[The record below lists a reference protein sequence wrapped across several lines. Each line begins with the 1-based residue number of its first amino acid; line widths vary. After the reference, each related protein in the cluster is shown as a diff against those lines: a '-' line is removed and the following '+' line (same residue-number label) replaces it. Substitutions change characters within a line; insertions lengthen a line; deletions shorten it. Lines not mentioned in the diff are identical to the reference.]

1 MNVRVGHK
9 EDWALKN
16 WCFQIVVLEKT
27 LESPLDC
34 KIKPV
39 NPEGNQP
46 WILTGR
52 TAVEAKAPIL
62 WPPDVNSQ
70 LIGKVPDAGKDWGTK
85 EKTVSEDEMAG
96 WHHWCNGHELG
107 QTLGDGEGQRG
118 LACCSPWGR
127 RELNKTEWLKN
138 NNILLL
144 HSTCCCF
151 ILHIVTELW
160 GNNSAV
166 RSSTWGI
173 K

>member
-1 MNVRVGHK
+1 M
-9 EDWALKN
+9 
-16 WCFQIVVLEKT
+16 VLEET
-27 LESPLDC
+27 PESPLDS
-34 KIKPV
+34 KEIKPV
-39 NPEGNQP
+39 NLKREQP
-46 WILTGR
+46 WIFTGR
-52 TAVEAKAPIL
+52 TYAQAEAPVF
-62 WPPDVNSQ
+62 WPSDVNSQ
-70 LIGKVPDAGKDWGTK
+70 LIGKVPDAGKDWGKK

-96 WHHWCNGHELG
+96 WHNWCNAYELG